1 MKALLPIASLV
12 LGLAPCS
19 LIKLSASSVS
29 EVVINAEPA
38 VVRIIAVDANQ
49 KPCQT
54 STGFF
59 ITHDGVL
66 VTNEHVIAGAT
77 DLFAQT
83 STGAIYIFRS
93 VIFRSVSLD
102 LALLKFAATGVPY
115 LKLGSSVH
123 VAEGQRIIVIGRP
136 EGLAATVS
144 DGIISAFPNNRS
156 SMEMTAPISPGFSGA
171 PVLDESG
178 QVIGIANSIF
188 KEGHDLNCVIGVE
201 RLKMEFL
208 AEAGQPTGDQSQKTD
223 SKISNQRL
231 PSTNLSEFAQ

>member
-19 LIKLSASSVS
+19 LINLTASSVS
-29 EVVINAEPA
+29 EVVINAKPA
-38 VVRIIAVDANQ
+38 VVKIIAVDANQ
-49 KPCQT
+49 KPCKT

-66 VTNEHVIAGAT
+66 VTNEHIIAGAT

-93 VIFRSVSLD
+93 VIFRSVNLD
-102 LALLKFAATGVPY
+102 LALLKFAATDVPY
-115 LKLGSSVH
+115 LKLGSSAH
-123 VAEGQRIIVIGRP
+123 LTEGQRIIVIGRP
-136 EGLAATVS
+136 EGLEATVS
-144 DGIISAFPNNRS
+144 DGTISAFLSNRS
-156 SMEMTAPISPGFSGA
+156 SIEMTAAISPGLSGA

-188 KEGHDLNCVIGVE
+188 KEGQDLNCAIAAE
-201 RLKMEFL
+201 TLKMAFL
-208 AEAGQPTGDQSQKTD
+208 AEAEQPANNQSQEPDPIVKF
-223 SKISNQRL
+223 
-231 PSTNLSEFAQ
+231 PSDDFRAPK

>member
-1 MKALLPIASLV
+1 MKPLLPIASLL

-19 LIKLSASSVS
+19 LINLSASSVPD
-29 EVVINAEPA
+29 VVINAKPA
-38 VVRIIAVDANQ
+38 VVKIIAVDANQ
-49 KPCQT
+49 KPCKT

-66 VTNEHVIAGAT
+66 VTNDHVIEGAA

-93 VIFRSVSLD
+93 VIFRSVNLD

-136 EGLAATVS
+136 EGLEATVS
-144 DGIISAFPNNRS
+144 DGIISSFLNNRS
-156 SMEMTAPISPGFSGA
+156 SMEITAAISPGSGGA

-188 KEGHDLNCVIGVE
+188 KEGRDLNCAIAAE
-201 RLKMEFL
+201 TLKMAFL
-208 AEAGQPTGDQSQKTD
+208 AEAEQPTNSQSQEIDPIVKFP
-223 SKISNQRL
+223 SNDFRA
-231 PSTNLSEFAQ
+231 PK